1 MSQYTVLVYDSEFF
15 YSTYIEDVLH
25 GERYRVIKAS
35 IINEIPELIKN
46 ASPYVVLCD
55 VSELNDGDLE
65 FLGMIKKN
73 FPTLPVISIVSS
85 DKKESVVRYIKAGVF
100 DCIEKP
106 IIKEELIL
114 SVRKAIEFTIYK
126 REEIERVSK
135 IKKIVKGTE
144 TLIQASRKRLPKLPL
159 KYPGSML
166 IQSILDS
173 IVIAFDAE
181 KVSLSWL
188 DREKGKYYVVACA
201 GYCMDIKLFKP
212 RSIGEGI
219 VGYVAN
225 TKEAIYVPDISMD
238 ERFKTSPFKD
248 QYKSSSFM
256 CGPVILNNEVV
267 AIVSVSDRKIPK
279 PYTEED
285 FILFKSFIAQISFA
299 IESTHMISFLE
310 ASFRRLNIYKEIS
323 SLIVDMVDTGD
334 ILNKILVSL
343 TRYLNAQGSA
353 LYVIDE
359 NKDNFILEAKSFLQF
374 KEKFIYHE
382 LLEKLLNSPQDHKS
396 SKALFNAVSKFVDDA
411 LIKNFI
417 SFPVYMRNF
426 PLGFL
431 LFINLSDKESIDYDT
446 MQDICKLISVA
457 LKNNW
462 LYKNLCITAD
472 ELVRV
477 NRELEE
483 ANKNLINQITKN
495 KEQLNEKGT

>member
-1 MSQYTVLVYDSEFF
+1 MSQGVILIYDREIF

-25 GERYRVIKAS
+25 GEKYRVLKADS
-35 IINEIPELIKN
+35 IGEILKIIKN
-46 ASPYVVLCD
+46 DCPHVVLFD
-55 VSELNDGDLE
+55 ITELGESDLE
-65 FLGMIKKN
+65 FLGNIKKS

-85 DKKESVVRYIKAGVF
+85 ERKELVIRYIRAGVF

-114 SVRKAIEFTIYK
+114 SVKKAIEFSIYK
-126 REEIERVSK
+126 KEELDRISK
-135 IKKIVKGTE
+135 ISKIAKGTE
-144 TLIQASRKRLPKLPL
+144 TLIQASRRPLPDVPL

-188 DREKGKYYVVACA
+188 DREKKKYYVVACA

-219 VGYVAN
+219 VGYVAH
-225 TKEAIYVPDISMD
+225 TKEPIYVSDIASD
-238 ERFKTSPFKD
+238 DRFRTSPFRD

-256 CGPVILNNEVV
+256 CGPVILNNEVMAV
-267 AIVSVSDRKIPK
+267 VSVSDRKIPK

-285 FILFKSFIAQISFA
+285 FILFKSFISQISFA
-299 IESTHMISFLE
+299 LESSYMISFLE
-310 ASFRRLNIYKEIS
+310 SSFKRLNIYKEIS
-323 SLIVDMVDTGD
+323 SLIVDIVDTGD
-334 ILNKILVSL
+334 ILNKILVSV
-343 TRYLNAQGSA
+343 TKYLNAEGSA

-359 NKDNFILEAKSFLQF
+359 NKENFLLEAKSFLNF
-374 KEKFIYHE
+374 KEKFVYHE
-382 LLEKLLNSPQDHKS
+382 LLAKLLSSPQDNKS
-396 SKALFNAVSKFVDDA
+396 SKALSNAVSKFVENN
-411 LIKNFI
+411 LTKNFV
-417 SFPVYMRNF
+417 SFPIYMKNF

-431 LFINLSDKESIDYDT
+431 LFINLSDKESLDYDT

-457 LKNNW
+457 FKNNW

-472 ELVRV
+472 ELVKV

-483 ANKNLINQITKN
+483 ANKHLISKITQT
-495 KEQLNEKGT
+495 E

>member
-1 MSQYTVLVYDSEFF
+1 MSQGTILVYDREIF
-15 YSTYIEDVLH
+15 YSTYIEDILL
-25 GERYRVIKAS
+25 GERYRVVKACS
-35 IINEIPELIKN
+35 ISEIPELIKN
-46 ASPYVVLCD
+46 SFPYVFLCD
-55 VSELNDGDLE
+55 ISELNDGDLD

-85 DKKESVVRYIKAGVF
+85 DKKELVVRYIRAGVF

-114 SVRKAIEFTIYK
+114 SVRKAIEFSIYK
-126 REEIERVSK
+126 QEEIERASK
-135 IKKIVKGTE
+135 IKKIAKGTE
-144 TLIQASRKRLPKLPL
+144 TLIQASRKQIPDIPL

-188 DREKGKYYVVACA
+188 DREKKKYYVVACA

-219 VGYVAN
+219 IGYVADK
-225 TKEAIYVPDISMD
+225 KEAIYVSDISID
-238 ERFKTSPFKD
+238 GRFKTSPFKN

-256 CGPVILNNEVV
+256 CGPVIFNNEVV
-267 AIVSVSDRKIPK
+267 AVVSISDRKIPK
-279 PYTEED
+279 PYSEED
-285 FILFKSFIAQISFA
+285 FILFKSFIAQIAFA
-299 IESTHMISFLE
+299 IESAHMISFLE

-323 SLIVDMVDTGD
+323 SYIVDMVDTGD
-334 ILNKILVSL
+334 ILNKILISV
-343 TRYLNAQGSA
+343 TRYLNSQGSA
-353 LYVIDE
+353 LYVMDE
-359 NKDNFILEAKSFLQF
+359 NKENFILEAKSFLEF
-374 KEKFIYHE
+374 REKFVYHE
-382 LLEKLLNSPQDHKS
+382 LLEKLIISPQDHKS
-396 SKALFNAVSKFVDDA
+396 SRPLFNAVSKFVDGVTIRD
-411 LIKNFI
+411 FI
-417 SFPVYMRNF
+417 SFPIYMKNF

-431 LFINLSDKESIDYDT
+431 IFINISNREGVDFET

-462 LYKNLCITAD
+462 LYKNLCVTAD

-477 NRELEE
+477 NKELEGT
-483 ANKNLINQITKN
+483 NKKLIVEIAK
-495 KEQLNEKGT
+495 KGVSK